1 MHSLLA
7 GRTTLKLHL
16 ESQGFELTPAIREH
30 VERQLGFNLANFES
44 HTMSIDVF
52 LRDINGPKG
61 GADKKALI
69 HVRLE
74 MRQGI
79 KVECTRSDLY
89 AAITLAARQAKRAVR
104 RALSKQRRMEKLAL
118 RHMRQYPQF

>member
-1 MHSLLA
+1 M
-7 GRTTLKLHL
+7 TLKLNL

-30 VERQLGFNLANFES
+30 VKRQLSFNLANFES

-74 MRQGI
+74 MRQAI
-79 KVECTRSDLY
+79 KVESTRSDLY
-89 AAITLAARQAKRAVR
+89 AAISLAARQAKRAVR
-104 RALSKQRRMEKLAL
+104 RTLSKQRRMEKLAL
-118 RHMRQYPQF
+118 RQMRQFPQL